1 MKSAVPLVDNSQ
13 NCIEDL
19 RPAGPAEQI
28 ALRHVVSCRLPLS
41 CCLYRVHSKA
51 HQILCMY
58 ATPHMLIDVP
68 CSIFIAS
75 VLHALATP
83 VEDSAASCNRSR
95 MLCQHDQSHGPRYL
109 AVSAA
114 VLDTQAA
121 TLDGAGDDKK
131 DSILLAAWASHSLSS
146 TSRASVR
153 PLQLSLTCFRFPIRY
168 CTLHCSAAHHS
179 RQATDLKLQTAVEC
193 CHHKCIRVM
202 HGA

>member
-1 MKSAVPLVDNSQ
+1 MLTSQ
-13 NCIEDL
+13 A
-19 RPAGPAEQI
+19 R
-28 ALRHVVSCRLPLS
+28 
-41 CCLYRVHSKA
+41 
-51 HQILCMY
+51 LCMY

-83 VEDSAASCNRSR
+83 VEDSAASCNCSR
-95 MLCQHDQSHGPRYL
+95 MLCQHDQARGPRYL

-121 TLDGAGDDKK
+121 TLDGAGVNQK

-153 PLQLSLTCFRFPIRY
+153 PLQSSLTCLDTQYNTVNCNAVLLI
-168 CTLHCSAAHHS
+168 TAN
-179 RQATDLKLQTAVEC
+179 KLQ
-193 CHHKCIRVM
+193 I
-202 HGA
+202 